1 MQRQDDIDVTRERSE
16 RSEGKKLPQ
25 ATRER
30 SERMQRQDDIDAT
43 RERSEHM

>member
-1 MQRQDDIDVTRERSE
+1 MKRQEDID
-16 RSEGKKLPQ
+16 

-43 RERSEHM
+43 REQSERSEGKKITSS